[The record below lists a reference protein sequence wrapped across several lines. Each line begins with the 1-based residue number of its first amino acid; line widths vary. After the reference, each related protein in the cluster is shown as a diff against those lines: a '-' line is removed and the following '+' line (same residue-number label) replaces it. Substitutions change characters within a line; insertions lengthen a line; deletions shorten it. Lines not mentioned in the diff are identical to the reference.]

1 MIKLSF
7 SQNDPLMG
15 ESFWQNKSLVT
26 HILFEPQPII
36 IFSPV
41 ANFGDQSLGLDL
53 KKYKYLFQNVPSN
66 IDPAFLSEVEGNLQ
80 KSLKAHDTYLETRG
94 PVSKS
99 HRCNPVPFSKELR
112 KKKKY
117 KSIAKVNKSNKFDSQ
132 KLREFYPLF
141 NKTLANADLKDNAL
155 FICKEGEKWREP
167 EIGVLHLFK

>member
-1 MIKLSF
+1 
-7 SQNDPLMG
+7 MG
-15 ESFWQNKSLVT
+15 AV
-26 HILFEPQPII
+26 I
-36 IFSPV
+36 IFS
-41 ANFGDQSLGLDL
+41 LDYVVL
-53 KKYKYLFQNVPSN
+53 IFSIRFRFEEIPIVKYPFQNVPSN

-117 KSIAKVNKSNKFDSQ
+117 KSIAKVKKSKKFDSQ

-167 EIGVLHLFK
+167 EIGGLHLFK

>member
-1 MIKLSF
+1 MARRQI
-7 SQNDPLMG
+7 
-15 ESFWQNKSLVT
+15 LVT
-26 HILFEPQPII
+26 NDLDYVVLILSRFRFEEIPI
-36 IFSPV
+36 V
-41 ANFGDQSLGLDL
+41 
-53 KKYKYLFQNVPSN
+53 KYLFQNVPSN

-141 NKTLANADLKDNAL
+141 NKTLANSDLKDNAL

-167 EIGVLHLFK
+167 EIGVLHFFK